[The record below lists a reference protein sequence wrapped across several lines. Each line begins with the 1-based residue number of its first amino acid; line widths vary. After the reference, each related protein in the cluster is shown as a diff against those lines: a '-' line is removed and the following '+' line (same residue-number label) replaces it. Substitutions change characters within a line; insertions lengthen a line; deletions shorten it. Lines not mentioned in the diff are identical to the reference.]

1 MSKQQRDVIDAA
13 LRAEPFGLSQSTEE
27 HRKSFEAFALRSYPA
42 DVAAADVTLGG
53 VGAIELTVAGN
64 AADPTV
70 LYFHGGGYV
79 AGSAR
84 TGTHL
89 AAELAR
95 RAGGRAL
102 SVDYRLA
109 PEHPYPAAVE
119 DGLAAYAGLLESSV
133 SPAQVLVAGDSAG
146 GGLAVATLLA
156 AREQGLPQPAAVA
169 VFSPW
174 ADISRSGASMRT
186 KDVADPS
193 VQLRRHGL
201 VRRSVHAKRGP
212 VGPAGQPGL
221 RHAGRPSAAADP
233 GRLPCSMRSDAPRGL
248 DPEWPLGPVACRGE
262 LLTVASLN
270 TRGISLAG
278 SQLAER
284 YAVVGTG
291 FDAED
296 ADVVCCQQ
304 VLTYW
309 HLRLLVRRM
318 RSFRQVSYRPA
329 PTRPA
334 GGCSR

>member
-27 HRKSFEAFALRSYPA
+27 HRKSFEAFALHPYPT

-174 ADISRSGASMRT
+174 ADISRSGTSMRT
-186 KDVADPS
+186 KDGIDPLFS
-193 VQLRRHGL
+193 YEAMGWYAGRYM
-201 VRRSVHAKRGP
+201 
-212 VGPAGQPGL
+212 PAGDRSAPLASPVFATLAGL
-221 RHAGRPSAAADP
+221 PPLLIQAGSREVLLDDAIRLAANAGRDDVDVTLQVAPEGTHVFQLYFGALDEADEAI
-233 GRLPCSMRSDAPRGL
+233 D
-248 DPEWPLGPVACRGE
+248 EV
-262 LLTVASLN
+262 
-270 TRGISLAG
+270 TRFFK
-278 SQLAER
+278 R
-284 YAVVGTG
+284 
-291 FDAED
+291 
-296 ADVVCCQQ
+296 
-304 VLTYW
+304 
-309 HLRLLVRRM
+309 HL
-318 RSFRQVSYRPA
+318 S
-329 PTRPA
+329 
-334 GGCSR
+334 